1 LKRRELASVLTRA
14 VQVSFDEY
22 LQDRARVF
30 RAMFPDESRSQRL
43 SDVLVLVPISHAPF
57 LEAGEWID

>member
-1 LKRRELASVLTRA
+1 MWIGAKIEAASDGPCVR

-30 RAMFPDESRSQRL
+30 RAMFPDESKS
-43 SDVLVLVPISHAPF
+43 
-57 LEAGEWID
+57 